1 MAEFNCKVVTAE
13 GVILERRVAADSVD
27 AVYAILKEQKEQ
39 LISIK
44 KQGLNLGELMK
55 IHSKV
60 KPKEMA
66 IFTNQLKVM
75 LRSGIPIIKC
85 LDVLERQASSETFK
99 EVIKDML
106 QGVVGG
112 RSLSQTMESHP
123 KVFSNLYVSMVNAGE
138 ATGQMDNV
146 LEQLEIFTEIDI
158 STRSSVKKAL
168 RYPIIVMSVVMI
180 AGVIALT
187 QVIPAFSK
195 IFSASGAELPF
206 LTRLLMA
213 FSDFLSAY
221 GLIVIMVFA
230 GVVFGIK
237 SYIRTPVGAFQ
248 WDSLKLKMPIAK
260 GIQVTSSMARFT
272 LIMKTL
278 LSSGL
283 PIVDAMDIAKRTIG
297 NLVYEKDIGEAREK
311 IIAGVSISKAL
322 ESPRI
327 PSITNNMIAIGEE
340 SGSLTTMLG
349 TVSDYFMTELEEKLE
364 GLSAAIE
371 PLITVILG
379 LFIGVFVATIFVPM
393 FKMVSLVGN

>member
-13 GVILERRVAADSVD
+13 GVILERRVMADSVD